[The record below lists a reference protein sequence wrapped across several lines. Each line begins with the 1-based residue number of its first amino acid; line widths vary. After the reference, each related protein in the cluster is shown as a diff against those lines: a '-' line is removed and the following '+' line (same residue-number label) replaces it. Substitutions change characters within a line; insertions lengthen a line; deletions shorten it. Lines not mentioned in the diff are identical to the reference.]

1 MDIRLDFIF
10 RRRSIR
16 KYQPREIPLAFIK
29 ELLEAGMSAPSAMAK
44 DPWHFIVVKNKETLK
59 AIASALPNGKMLE
72 SADTGFV
79 ICGDISVAHGNELS
93 YLLQDCS
100 AAIENI
106 LLAAPALGLGACWL
120 GVHPRQD
127 RIDAIRNIF
136 GLADNI
142 IPIAA
147 IALGYPDE
155 EKSPSS
161 RYSDSA
167 VHYEKW

>member
-16 KYQPREIPLAFIK
+16 KYQEREIPPSIVK

-44 DPWHFIVVKNKETLK
+44 DPWHFIVIRNNETLK
-59 AIASALPNGKMLE
+59 AVASALPNGKMLE
-72 SADTGFV
+72 EADTGFV
-79 ICGDISVAHGNELS
+79 ICGDISAAHGNELS

-120 GVHPRQD
+120 GIHPRQD
-127 RIDAIRNIF
+127 RIDAIRRIF
-136 GLADNI
+136 SLEENI

-147 IALGYPDE
+147 IAFGYPAE
-155 EKSPSS
+155 EKSPAS
-161 RYSDSA
+161 RYSEA
-167 VHYEKW
+167 AIHYEKW

>member
-16 KYQPREIPLAFIK
+16 KYQEREIPPSIVK

-44 DPWHFIVVKNKETLK
+44 DPWHFIVIRNNETLK
-59 AIASALPNGKMLE
+59 AVASALPNGKMLE
-72 SADTGFV
+72 EADTGFV

-127 RIDAIRNIF
+127 RIDAIRKIF
-136 GLADNI
+136 SLTDNI

-155 EKSPSS
+155 EKSPAS
-161 RYSDSA
+161 RYSEAA